1 MKKIAQG
8 LPLKKYIGNKHKDGG
23 IMVNALGNKT
33 KDVNKAVAEVEG
45 GEYNF
50 RYNPNNPKDNY
61 ILSEQLGIA
70 GIAKQAD
77 RFKGNNRID
86 YNTRTNLLNK
96 SMKLNEMLRV
106 QQEQQ
111 QPMQMA
117 LGGGLNNN
125 PFDKQPPKQKDSDFR
140 KTYQSTP
147 MNVAK
152 MFDPTGISSYPD
164 VAYSIDD
171 YNKGK
176 GSKSDIALNVL
187 GALPIIGKAKGLIT
201 LAKGTSKTKKG
212 LNTIT
217 KLGDLAGDIER
228 FPLQTAKDLTNNATK
243 PIAKLVNKS
252 ATNLLNFND
261 VIRNTIVP
269 PLNPKRIPTKSAT
282 KSDMINAGTSLVNIG
297 NLGSDINSVSKKQFG
312 GKLKKYIN
320 GGLTKGSQ
328 SIVDSMVANSK
339 ANDTTK
345 IATAPEIKLGT
356 AMPLSYSDKLITN
369 PLDLNLNKSKEQS
382 LTKLPTTAPKTTA
395 EAANTGMQVN
405 TQNNATPEPTINKKG
420 VKDVTSGL
428 SSVASAFGPIGQA
441 VGMGIQLAPYAI
453 DLGKAMFDKT
463 SVQDLQTQGSA
474 MRLPNTTYA
483 KNGGKLNVKPLPKFE
498 DGGEPNKLSRKEKR
512 KLAAD
517 TENRWKNLSKDGI
530 ADITEFEDLLGLSV
544 KDKQSNFNTSNITP
558 VVQPSLTQT
567 KPLKIKTKLEID
579 KKSLAGDK
587 SYLDK
592 KFTTPNYIDYAQEKA
607 DEISRTNAG
616 VTDKMYR
623 SLSKFFNTPADFDPY
638 FKSNSLNVKPN
649 SLNFTSVN
657 PSIQQSL
664 TQANPLEIKLGKAMP
679 LSFLDGSTKSNLIT
693 NPLDL
698 NYNPRLTKRLNV
710 TKLPTTTPK
719 TVSEA
724 VNLGL
729 KLNTQ
734 TNSTPE
740 PVIET
745 PKPSKEVKSLSE
757 QLYDRGQKKQKLS
770 EALMYGMAALPSEQ
784 IKTITPDY
792 GRGDDAMSRMGLSTE
807 PIRQEMMQ
815 GANKALE
822 LTRSQVGTAG
832 QLQSRGQSI
841 MSNVGNQLAQS
852 QMQQQQYLN
861 QLRGALAQREDT
873 KANVL
878 AQSQLTAREAKSAER
893 AAKLD
898 QLNNAISQT
907 SAIGAG
913 TMEQA
918 SKMST
923 IENENERFNKQ
934 QERLLDIFNKSGNFK
949 VSFDKDGKIT
959 YDYVGNTPAQ
969 SNIQTSSLATTP
981 AANNAAN
988 NGTNTIPASNAV
1000 VPVTTTGTTHT
1011 IKKGDTL
1018 YAIAKANNTTVSN
1031 LVKLNGFKNDRAL
1044 ILPGQTIKIK

>member
-8 LPLKKYIGNKHKDGG
+8 LPLKKYTGNKHKDGG

-70 GIAKQAD
+70 GMAKQAD

-111 QPMQMA
+111 PMQ
-117 LGGGLNNN
+117 
-125 PFDKQPPKQKDSDFR
+125 
-140 KTYQSTP
+140 
-147 MNVAK
+147 
-152 MFDPTGISSYPD
+152 
-164 VAYSIDD
+164 
-171 YNKGK
+171 
-176 GSKSDIALNVL
+176 IA
-187 GALPIIGKAKGLIT
+187 A
-201 LAKGTSKTKKG
+201 
-212 LNTIT
+212 
-217 KLGDLAGDIER
+217 
-228 FPLQTAKDLTNNATK
+228 
-243 PIAKLVNKS
+243 
-252 ATNLLNFND
+252 
-261 VIRNTIVP
+261 
-269 PLNPKRIPTKSAT
+269 
-282 KSDMINAGTSLVNIG
+282 
-297 NLGSDINSVSKKQFG
+297 FG
-312 GKLKKYIN
+312 GKLKKYKN
-320 GGLTKGSQ
+320 GSFLLKGSQ
-328 SIVDSMVANSK
+328 SIVDSIVANSK

-356 AMPLSYSDKLITN
+356 TTAPKLETIKLPT
-369 PLDLNLNKSKEQS
+369 
-382 LTKLPTTAPKTTA
+382 LPTTAPKTTA

-405 TQNNATPEPTINKKG
+405 TQNDATPEPTINKKG

-428 SSVASAFGPIGQA
+428 SGVASAFGPIGQG
-441 VGMGIQLAPYAI
+441 VGAAMQLAPYAI

-483 KNGGKLNVKPLPKFE
+483 KNGGKLNVKPLPKFIL
-498 DGGEPNKLSRKEKR
+498 GGDPIIPKTRTPASFKNIGEFSDSLSDEQMKLIKNDPEQFNKDM
-512 KLAAD
+512 LAWNKPK
-517 TENRWKNLSKDGI
+517 TI
-530 ADITEFEDLLGLSV
+530 PT
-544 KDKQSNFNTSNITP
+544 TTPTTTP
-558 VVQPSLTQT
+558 VVTPTVIPSVQPSLTQK

-579 KKSLAGDK
+579 KKSLAGDS

-592 KFTTPNYIDYAQEKA
+592 KFTTPSYIDSSQEKV

-623 SLSKFFNTPADFDPY
+623 SLSKFFNTPRDY
-638 FKSNSLNVKPN
+638 RPN
-649 SLNFTSVN
+649 SMSA
-657 PSIQQSL
+657 SI
-664 TQANPLEIKLGKAMP
+664 ARFEKDNLEREKEYDALVGNA
-679 LSFLDGSTKSNLIT
+679 LSKFNTKGIT
-693 NPLDL
+693 
-698 NYNPRLTKRLNV
+698 T
-710 TKLPTTTPK
+710 PTTTGTTETTEVPQ
-719 TVSEA
+719 SESSRLFKA
-724 VNLGL
+724 
-729 KLNTQ
+729 
-734 TNSTPE
+734 
-740 PVIET
+740 
-745 PKPSKEVKSLSE
+745 
-757 QLYDRGQKKQKLS
+757 GQNKQKLS

-878 AQSQLTAREAKSAER
+878 AQSELTAREAKSAER

-934 QERLLDIFNKSGNFK
+934 QKRLLDIFNKSGNFK

-969 SNIQTSSLATTP
+969 SNIKQVDLSNPLV
-981 AANNAAN
+981 ANNAAN
-988 NGTNTIPASNAV
+988 TGTSTTPASNAV
-1000 VPVTTTGTTHT
+1000 VPAATTTGTTHT

>member
-1 MKKIAQG
+1 MKNIAPG
-8 LPLKKYIGNKHKDGG
+8 LSLKKYKGNKHEQGG

-33 KDVNKAVAEVEG
+33 KDINKAVAEVEG
-45 GEYNF
+45 GEYNY
-50 RYNPNNPKDNY
+50 RYNPTNPKDNY

-70 GIAKQAD
+70 NMAKQAD
-77 RFKGNNRID
+77 RFKNNDRIS
-86 YNTRTNLLNK
+86 YNTRNNLLNK
-96 SMKLNEMLRV
+96 SVKLNEVLKA
-106 QQEQQ
+106 QQEQSQ
-111 QPMQMA
+111 MQMA
-117 LGGGLNNN
+117 LGGELKNVN

-140 KTYQSTP
+140 RGYQSTP

-152 MFDPTGISSYPD
+152 IFDPTGISSYPD

-176 GSKSDIALNVL
+176 GSIKDIALNVL
-187 GALPIIGKAKGLIT
+187 GALPVIGKVKALGT
-201 LAKGTSKTKKG
+201 LAKGTSQTKKA
-212 LNTIT
+212 LNTVT
-217 KLGDLAGDIER
+217 KVGDLAGDIER
-228 FPLQTAKDLTNNATK
+228 FPTKVIKESTDRARK
-243 PIAKLVNKS
+243 PIAKLINTS
-252 ATNLLNFND
+252 ATSVLNFGDMLKNK
-261 VIRNTIVP
+261 ITP
-269 PLNPKRIPTKSAT
+269 PLSNKLSTKVVT
-282 KSDMINAGTSLVNIG
+282 KSDILNAGTSLLNIG

-312 GKLKKYIN
+312 GMLKKYGDGGFSDN
-320 GGLTKGSQ
+320 GPIDDNIQNYYKNITTRDVVSTPGNELTNVPIQ
-328 SIVDSMVANSK
+328 P
-339 ANDTTK
+339 
-345 IATAPEIKLGT
+345 TAPLVRPKL
-356 AMPLSYSDKLITN
+356 DV
-369 PLDLNLNKSKEQS
+369 SKE
-382 LTKLPTTAPKTTA
+382 
-395 EAANTGMQVN
+395 MQQAQVAGDN
-405 TQNNATPEPTINKKG
+405 PVKQKKNNFKG
-420 VKDVTSGL
+420 AL
-428 SSVASAFGPIGQA
+428 SAVAGAVSALGPIGQG
-441 VGMGIQLAPYAI
+441 VGTAMQLAPYAI

-483 KNGGKLNVKPLPKFE
+483 KNGGKLNVKPLPKF
-498 DGGEPNKLSRKEKR
+498 DNGGKPKNRTPKSFKNIGEFSDSLSEEQMKLIKDNPEQFNK
-512 KLAAD
+512 D
-517 TENRWKNLSKDGI
+517 MMNWSKKSTTPII
-530 ADITEFEDLLGLSV
+530 APTTVPVTTPIVTPT
-544 KDKQSNFNTSNITP
+544 TSNVTN
-558 VVQPSLTQT
+558 T

-579 KKSLAGDK
+579 KKALAGDK
-587 SYLDK
+587 SYLDNK
-592 KFTTPNYIDYAQEKA
+592 STTQNYIDYYQEKA

-616 VTDKMYR
+616 VTNKMYR

-638 FKSNSLNVKPN
+638 FKSNPLNVKPN
-649 SLNFTSVN
+649 SLNFTSAN
-657 PSIQQSL
+657 PSVQQSL
-664 TQANPLEIKLGKAMP
+664 TQTNPLEIKLGKPIQSTYGFDDAP
-679 LSFLDGSTKSNLIT
+679 LTDRTKLIT

-698 NYNPRLTKRLNV
+698 NLNKLTEQDYINNPKLTKPLNL

-740 PVIET
+740 PIIET

-757 QLYDRGQKKQKLS
+757 QLYNRGQNKQKLS

-822 LTRSQVGTAG
+822 LSRSQVGTAG

-841 MSNVGNQLAQS
+841 MSNLSSQLSQS
-852 QMQQQQYLN
+852 QIQQQQYLN

-873 KANVL
+873 KSNVL
-878 AQSQLTAREAKSAER
+878 AQSELTAREAKSAER

-923 IENENERFNKQ
+923 IENENERFDRSQKQ
-934 QERLLDIFNKSGNFK
+934 LLKMANMAGGFK
-949 VSFDKDGKIT
+949 VVIENGEPVLKYDGSSSGESNMK
-959 YDYVGNTPAQ
+959 TP
-969 SNIQTSSLATTP
+969 SLANPNPLVVTPNPNTTTTP
-981 AANNAAN
+981 
-988 NGTNTIPASNAV
+988 V
-1000 VPVTTTGTTHT
+1000 VSTPKEHVV
-1011 IKKGDTL
+1011 KKGEGL
-1018 YAIAKANNTTVSN
+1018 NAIAAQYKIPVDK
-1031 LVKLNGFKNDRAL
+1031 LLKLNNLKIGD
-1044 ILPGQTIKIK
+1044 TIHPNQKLKIE

>member
-8 LPLKKYIGNKHKDGG
+8 LPLKKYTGNKHKDGG

-50 RYNPNNPKDNY
+50 RYNPNNPKDNNY

-77 RFKGNNRID
+77 RFKDNNRID

-106 QQEQQ
+106 QQEQ

-282 KSDMINAGTSLVNIG
+282 KSDMINAGTSIVNMG
-297 NLGSDINSVSKKQFG
+297 NLGSDINSISKKQFG
-312 GKLKKYIN
+312 GKLKKYKN
-320 GGLTKGSQ
+320 GSFLLKGSQ

-405 TQNNATPEPTINKKG
+405 TQNDATPEPTINKKD

-483 KNGGKLNVKPLPKFE
+483 KNGGKLNVKPLPKFIL
-498 DGGEPNKLSRKEKR
+498 GGDPIIPKTRTPASFGSI
-512 KLAAD
+512 
-517 TENRWKNLSKDGI
+517 W
-530 ADITEFEDLLGLSV
+530 EFGLSLD
-544 KDKQSNFNTSNITP
+544 DKQSEAIKYDTEQFHKDMLAWNKPKTIPTTTPTTTP
-558 VVQPSLTQT
+558 VVTPTVIPSVQPSLTQK

-579 KKSLAGDK
+579 KKSLAGDS

-592 KFTTPNYIDYAQEKA
+592 KFTTPSYIDSSQEKV

-616 VTDKMYR
+616 ENKMYR
-623 SLSKFFNTPADFDPY
+623 ALSKFFNTPRDY
-638 FKSNSLNVKPN
+638 RPN
-649 SLNFTSVN
+649 SMAA
-657 PSIQQSL
+657 SI
-664 TQANPLEIKLGKAMP
+664 ARFEKDNLEREKEYDALVGNA
-679 LSFLDGSTKSNLIT
+679 LSKFNTKGIT
-693 NPLDL
+693 
-698 NYNPRLTKRLNV
+698 T
-710 TKLPTTTPK
+710 PTTTGTTETTEVPQ
-719 TVSEA
+719 SESSRLFKA
-724 VNLGL
+724 
-729 KLNTQ
+729 
-734 TNSTPE
+734 
-740 PVIET
+740 
-745 PKPSKEVKSLSE
+745 
-757 QLYDRGQKKQKLS
+757 GQNKQKLS

-878 AQSQLTAREAKSAER
+878 AQSELTAREAKSAER

-923 IENENERFNKQ
+923 IENENERFKRQ

-969 SNIQTSSLATTP
+969 SNIQTPSLATTP

-988 NGTNTIPASNAV
+988 TGTNTTPASNV
-1000 VPVTTTGTTHT
+1000 VIPAATTGTTHT

-1031 LVKLNGFKNDRAL
+1031 LLKLNGFKNDKAL

>member
-125 PFDKQPPKQKDSDFR
+125 LFDKQPPKQKDSDFR

-147 MNVAK
+147 MNVVK

-282 KSDMINAGTSLVNIG
+282 KSDMINAGTSLVNIS

-312 GKLKKYIN
+312 GKLKKYKP
-320 GGLTKGSQ
+320 GGPLPYDGTNPMDD
-328 SIVDSMVANSK
+328 VSMQNSYR
-339 ANDTTK
+339 AVSTPGNEITNTP
-345 IATAPEIKLGT
+345 IQPTAPL
-356 AMPLSYSDKLITN
+356 LSASQKFELPTKVQSVN
-369 PLDLNLNKSKEQS
+369 PKVNADTKTLDVSKEMEQAS
-382 LTKLPTTAPKTTA
+382 SPVKQKK
-395 EAANTGMQVN
+395 
-405 TQNNATPEPTINKKG
+405 NNFKG
-420 VKDVTSGL
+420 ALSAVSGA
-428 SSVASAFGPIGQA
+428 VSALGPIGQG
-441 VGMGIQLAPYAI
+441 VGAALQLAPYAI

-483 KNGGKLNVKPLPKFE
+483 KHGGKLNVKPLPKFE
-498 DGGEPNKLSRKEKR
+498 DGTNINKKPITTDPILQTIINNLPPQESQYGLRDFAGVTPTGVAKVASDNIEREREYDRTIGIPNALRSFYSNK
-512 KLAAD
+512 
-517 TENRWKNLSKDGI
+517 
-530 ADITEFEDLLGLSV
+530 GL
-544 KDKQSNFNTSNITP
+544 
-558 VVQPSLTQT
+558 
-567 KPLKIKTKLEID
+567 
-579 KKSLAGDK
+579 
-587 SYLDK
+587 
-592 KFTTPNYIDYAQEKA
+592 TPNYGNNG
-607 DEISRTNAG
+607 TN
-616 VTDKMYR
+616 
-623 SLSKFFNTPADFDPY
+623 
-638 FKSNSLNVKPN
+638 
-649 SLNFTSVN
+649 
-657 PSIQQSL
+657 
-664 TQANPLEIKLGKAMP
+664 
-679 LSFLDGSTKSNLIT
+679 NLK
-693 NPLDL
+693 NPLDVVE
-698 NYNPRLTKRLNV
+698 P
-710 TKLPTTTPK
+710 PK
-719 TVSEA
+719 
-724 VNLGL
+724 
-729 KLNTQ
+729 
-734 TNSTPE
+734 
-740 PVIET
+740 
-745 PKPSKEVKSLSE
+745 
-757 QLYDRGQKKQKLS
+757 QKDKLS
-770 EALMYGMAALPSEQ
+770 EMLKSGLMLKGSAMAGSLFSALQPAQKETLRLP
-784 IKTITPDY
+784 DF
-792 GRGDDAMSRMGLSTE
+792 GRADDAMSRATAFSMNPALNEVEQARGKSQE
-807 PIRQEMMQ
+807 SIRNM
-815 GANKALE
+815 A
-822 LTRSQVGTAG
+822 TTAG
-832 QLQSRGQSI
+832 QLTSNLQSVNQRAGQQAAGLRVQEQQI
-841 MSNVGNQLAQS
+841 MNQLAAQKAGYETQKAS
-852 QMQQQQYLN
+852 AIQQELARFDENTLMNKAATQDAKVAFVENINNLGTEIMKQGNEQDIADQQDK
-861 QLRGALAQREDT
+861 LAVQ
-873 KANVL
+873 N
-878 AQSQLTAREAKSAER
+878 
-893 AAKLD
+893 AKLKIIQSAFENPD
-898 QLNNAISQT
+898 IIS
-907 SAIGAG
+907 GANLEKMLKMIQEG
-913 TMEQA
+913 DYTNMPKLFGQPSETRRVLKKDDS
-918 SKMST
+918 SK
-923 IENENERFNKQ
+923 KQ
-934 QERLLDIFNKSGNFK
+934 
-949 VSFDKDGKIT
+949 
-959 YDYVGNTPAQ
+959 
-969 SNIQTSSLATTP
+969 
-981 AANNAAN
+981 
-988 NGTNTIPASNAV
+988 
-1000 VPVTTTGTTHT
+1000 
-1011 IKKGDTL
+1011 
-1018 YAIAKANNTTVSN
+1018 
-1031 LVKLNGFKNDRAL
+1031 
-1044 ILPGQTIKIK
+1044 

>member
-1 MKKIAQG
+1 MKNIAQG
-8 LPLKKYIGNKHKDGG
+8 LSLKKYKGNKHKDGG

-45 GEYNF
+45 GEYNY

-70 GIAKQAD
+70 GMAKQAD

-111 QPMQMA
+111 PMQMA

-125 PFDKQPPKQKDSDFR
+125 PFDKQPPKQKDSNFR

-228 FPLQTAKDLTNNATK
+228 FPLQTAKDLTNSATK
-243 PIAKLVNKS
+243 SIAKIVNKS

-261 VIRNTIVP
+261 VIRNKIVP
-269 PLNPKRIPTKSAT
+269 PLNPNQFSTKSAT

-297 NLGSDINSVSKKQFG
+297 NLGSDINSISKKQFG
-312 GKLKKYIN
+312 GKLKKYKN
-320 GGLTKGSQ
+320 GSFLLKGSQ
-328 SIVDSMVANSK
+328 SIINSMVANSK

-356 AMPLSYSDKLITN
+356 TTSPKLETN
-369 PLDLNLNKSKEQS
+369 PLNL
-382 LTKLPTTAPKTTA
+382 TTLPTTAPKTTA
-395 EAANTGMQVN
+395 EAANTGLKLDEKSMIPNVN
-405 TQNNATPEPTINKKG
+405 DLTKLTKDPTVKLGKDLTVNKKG

-428 SSVASAFGPIGQA
+428 SGVASAFGPIGQA

-498 DGGEPNKLSRKEKR
+498 TGTNINTEPVVTDPLNLYDTKKIFGEKIIKINDKTRNVLENLVSANNVINPDTLTKLSD
-512 KLAAD
+512 LAQ
-517 TENRWKNLSKDGI
+517 
-530 ADITEFEDLLGLSV
+530 
-544 KDKQSNFNTSNITP
+544 KQSGYTGELFVDDSYRQVLKNPDGTYKYVFNP
-558 VVQPSLTQT
+558 VVQTKTDAPVTTTNTGKNKGVKPAPVVNDTPTAAEIEEAKKIRAKFKENPLTT
-567 KPLKIKTKLEID
+567 LKTLPLPETI
-579 KKSLAGDK
+579 
-587 SYLDK
+587 
-592 KFTTPNYIDYAQEKA
+592 
-607 DEISRTNAG
+607 
-616 VTDKMYR
+616 
-623 SLSKFFNTPADFDPY
+623 
-638 FKSNSLNVKPN
+638 KSNKPGVNNLTTLDVKKEMGIAKRAGLNVVP
-649 SLNFTSVN
+649 
-657 PSIQQSL
+657 QSSKSESSRL
-664 TQANPLEIKLGKAMP
+664 FKA
-679 LSFLDGSTKSNLIT
+679 
-693 NPLDL
+693 
-698 NYNPRLTKRLNV
+698 
-710 TKLPTTTPK
+710 
-719 TVSEA
+719 
-724 VNLGL
+724 
-729 KLNTQ
+729 
-734 TNSTPE
+734 
-740 PVIET
+740 
-745 PKPSKEVKSLSE
+745 
-757 QLYDRGQKKQKLS
+757 GQKKQKLS
-770 EALMYGMAALPSEQ
+770 EALMYGMASLPSEQ

-923 IENENERFNKQ
+923 IENENERFKRNQ
-934 QERLLDIFNKSGNFK
+934 DFIRSLANQGVSFK
-949 VSFDKDGKIT
+949 VDEQGNIVFDNKTGSSTIKNPDLSNPNPLVVKD
-959 YDYVGNTPAQ
+959 NP
-969 SNIQTSSLATTP
+969 S
-981 AANNAAN
+981 
-988 NGTNTIPASNAV
+988 
-1000 VPVTTTGTTHT
+1000 TTTRNTYTV
-1011 IKKGDTL
+1011 IANDTL
-1018 YAIAKANNTTVSN
+1018 SDIASKNNMT
-1031 LVKLNGFKNDRAL
+1031 LDELKKLNPEVKDK